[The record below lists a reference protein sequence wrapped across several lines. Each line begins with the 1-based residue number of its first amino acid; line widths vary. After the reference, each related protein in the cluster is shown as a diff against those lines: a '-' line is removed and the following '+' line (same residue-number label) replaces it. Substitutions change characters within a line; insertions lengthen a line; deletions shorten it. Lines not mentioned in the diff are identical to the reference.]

1 VVPDRGEDKIM
12 NLHNVTNKI
21 DVDSRKISPNM
32 PPDILELQATEQR
45 QRLHETISELR
56 SGVRHKLDVKSQAR
70 EYVWQASAAAAL
82 LSLAFG
88 YTAGSLFHRS
98 LR

>member
-1 VVPDRGEDKIM
+1 M
-12 NLHNVTNKI
+12 NLHNVTSKI
-21 DVDSRKISPNM
+21 DADSRKISPDM
-32 PPDILELQATEQR
+32 PADILELQATEQR
-45 QRLHETISELR
+45 LRLHETISELR
-56 SGVRHKLDVKSQAR
+56 SSVRHKLDVKSQAR
-70 EYVWQASAAAAL
+70 EHVWQASSLAAL

>member
-1 VVPDRGEDKIM
+1 M
-12 NLHNVTNKI
+12 NLHNVTAKVNA
-21 DVDSRKISPNM
+21 DSRKITPDM
-32 PPDILELQATEQR
+32 PPDILEMHAAEQR
-45 QRLHETISELR
+45 ERLHQTFSELR

-70 EYVWQASAAAAL
+70 EYVWPASTVAAL

>member
-1 VVPDRGEDKIM
+1 VASKV
-12 NLHNVTNKI
+12 NVDT
-21 DVDSRKISPNM
+21 RKISPEM
-32 PPDILELQATEQR
+32 PADILELQAAEQR

-56 SGVRHKLDVKSQAR
+56 SGVRQKLDVKTQAR
-70 EYVWQASAAAAL
+70 EYVWPASTVAAL

-88 YTAGSLFHRS
+88 YTAGSLFGRS

>member
-1 VVPDRGEDKIM
+1 M
-12 NLHNVTNKI
+12 NLHNVTSKVN
-21 DVDSRKISPNM
+21 VDSRKITPEM
-32 PPDILELQATEQR
+32 PPDILEMKAVEQR
-45 QRLHETISELR
+45 ERLHGTISELR
-56 SGVRHKLDVKSQAR
+56 SNVRQKLDVKTQAR
-70 EYVWQASAAAAL
+70 EYVWPATTVAAL

>member
-1 VVPDRGEDKIM
+1 M
-12 NLHNVTNKI
+12 NLHNVTSKVN
-21 DVDSRKISPNM
+21 VDSRKISPDM
-32 PPDILELQATEQR
+32 PADILELQAAEQR

-56 SGVRHKLDVKSQAR
+56 SSVRHKLDVKSQAR
-70 EYVWQASAAAAL
+70 QYVWPASTMAAL

>member
-1 VVPDRGEDKIM
+1 M
-12 NLHNVTNKI
+12 NLHNVTSKI
-21 DVDSRKISPNM
+21 DIDSRKISPDM
-32 PPDILELQATEQR
+32 PADILELQATEQR

-70 EYVWQASAAAAL
+70 EYVWQASTVATL

>member
-1 VVPDRGEDKIM
+1 M
-12 NLHNVTNKI
+12 NLHNVTAQVN
-21 DVDSRKISPNM
+21 VDTRKITPEM
-32 PPDILELQATEQR
+32 PPDILEMKAVEQR
-45 QRLHETISELR
+45 ERLHGTISELR
-56 SGVRHKLDVKSQAR
+56 SNVRQKLDVKTQAR
-70 EYVWQASAAAAL
+70 EYVWPATTVAAI

>member
-1 VVPDRGEDKIM
+1 M
-12 NLHNVTNKI
+12 NLHNVTSKVN
-21 DVDSRKISPNM
+21 VDSRKISPDM
-32 PPDILELQATEQR
+32 PPDILELQAAEQR

-56 SGVRHKLDVKSQAR
+56 SGVRQKLDVKTQAR
-70 EYVWQASAAAAL
+70 EYVWPASTVAAL

-88 YTAGSLFHRS
+88 YTAGSLLHRS

>member
-1 VVPDRGEDKIM
+1 MVPERSEDKIM
-12 NLHNVTNKI
+12 NLHNVTSKI
-21 DVDSRKISPNM
+21 DMDSRKISPDM
-32 PPDILELQATEQR
+32 PADILELQAAEQR
-45 QRLHETISELR
+45 QRLHETLSELR

-70 EYVWQASAAAAL
+70 EYVWQASTVAAL

-98 LR
+98 LH

>member
-1 VVPDRGEDKIM
+1 MVPERSEDEAM
-12 NLHNVTNKI
+12 NLHNVTGKI
-21 DVDSRKISPNM
+21 DIDSRKISPDM

-45 QRLHETISELR
+45 QRLHETMSELR

-70 EYVWQASAAAAL
+70 EYVWQASTVAAL

>member
-1 VVPDRGEDKIM
+1 M
-12 NLHNVTNKI
+12 NLHNVTSKVN
-21 DVDSRKISPNM
+21 VDSRKISPDM

-45 QRLHETISELR
+45 QRLHETFSELR
-56 SGVRHKLDVKSQAR
+56 SSVRHKLDVKSQAR
-70 EYVWQASAAAAL
+70 EYVWPASTVAAL